1 MSNKDFFQQ
10 QEHEDWSLLALND
23 ESSLNRLNN
32 VVRIYEDDI
41 TTRNPIT
48 DTEETAV
55 FHTLE
60 VRRPNSDSDN
70 VQSNTFPAVNIG
82 SQLEVEVP
90 ISNSTSTVNS
100 DAGSNFQ
107 IVEDNG
113 EDQCLNSP
121 KETLYEHL
129 QQTDR

>member
-60 VRRPNSDSDN
+60 VRKLSADSSEDNCITVDSDN
-70 VQSNTFPAVNIG
+70 VQSNTFTEVNKL
-82 SQLEVEVP
+82 SKY
-90 ISNSTSTVNS
+90 T
-100 DAGSNFQ
+100 
-107 IVEDNG
+107 
-113 EDQCLNSP
+113 
-121 KETLYEHL
+121 
-129 QQTDR
+129 